1 MLALG
6 FLRPTE
12 LELGERRLW
21 SDVISGR
28 GGGKE
33 HGTCKERKL
42 VDGEIYLV
50 AKHLNFVYMTVRGCN
65 TWNFDNQL

>member
-6 FLRPTE
+6 CLRPTA
-12 LELGERRLW
+12 LELGERGLW
-21 SDVISGR
+21 SGVISGR
-28 GGGKE
+28 GRGKG
-33 HGTCKERKL
+33 HDTCKGRKL

-65 TWNFDNQL
+65 T